1 MKKYGMK
8 FIRILLFSLSLLLL
22 TGCQQA
28 QRPFDHSFLSFK
40 EIFQNSLDPELPSF
54 SAAPGAKIGYGLPGS
69 PGFKI
74 GRFPSPEEGVIRGGF
89 YILNIGD
96 VLDETLPE
104 DAAVRG
110 VYLITYEK
118 IKDGVRL
125 NNISLSIESDIEI
138 QDFDLQL
145 PGPEMETIPLTTG
158 EVQDI
163 TLNIERIGESYQH
176 DFAHS
181 GLWLDGM
188 IVREGKE
195 YKIMGMSL

>member
-8 FIRILLFSLSLLLL
+8 FIRILLLSLALLLL
-22 TGCQQA
+22 TGCQQS
-28 QRPFDHSFLSFK
+28 PKSFDHSFLSFE
-40 EIFQNSLDPELPSF
+40 EIFQNALEPELPSF
-54 SAAPGAKIGYGLPGS
+54 SAAPGAQASSGIPGRL
-69 PGFKI
+69 GFKI
-74 GRFPSPEEGVIRGGF
+74 GRFSSPEEGVIRGGF

-138 QDFDLQL
+138 QDFALRL

-176 DFAHS
+176 DFSHS

>member
-8 FIRILLFSLSLLLL
+8 FIRILLLSLSLLLL

-28 QRPFDHSFLSFK
+28 QRPFDHSFLSFE

-54 SAAPGAKIGYGLPGS
+54 TSS
-69 PGFKI
+69 PSRPAFKI
-74 GRFPSPEEGVIRGGF
+74 GRFSSPEEGVIRGGF

-96 VLDETLPE
+96 TLDETLPE

-118 IKDGVRL
+118 IKDGARL

-138 QDFDLQL
+138 QDFALRL

-176 DFAHS
+176 DFDNC
-181 GLWLDGM
+181 GLWLEGT

-195 YKIMGMSL
+195 HEIMGMSL

>member
-28 QRPFDHSFLSFK
+28 QRPFDHSFLSFE

-54 SAAPGAKIGYGLPGS
+54 SAAPGSKIGYGLPGS

-138 QDFDLQL
+138 Q
-145 PGPEMETIPLTTG
+145 EMETIRLTTG
-158 EVQDI
+158 EGQDI

-176 DFAHS
+176 DFSHS
-181 GLWLDGM
+181 GLWLDGT

-195 YKIMGMSL
+195 HEISGMSL

>member
-1 MKKYGMK
+1 MKKSCK
-8 FIRILLFSLSLLLL
+8 IFIRSFILCLVLLLL
-22 TGCQQA
+22 TGCHQA
-28 QRPFDHSFLSFK
+28 QRPFDHSFLSFE

-54 SAAPGAKIGYGLPGS
+54 SAAPGSKIGYGLPGS

-125 NNISLSIESDIEI
+125 NNISLSIESNIEI
-138 QDFDLQL
+138 QDFALRL

-176 DFAHS
+176 DFSHS
-181 GLWLDGM
+181 GLWLDGT

-195 YKIMGMSL
+195 HKIMGMSL

>member
-1 MKKYGMK
+1 MNKRCKIL
-8 FIRILLFSLSLLLL
+8 IRFLVFSFALLLL
-22 TGCQQA
+22 TGCQQSLKS
-28 QRPFDHSFLSFK
+28 FDHSFLSF
-40 EIFQNSLDPELPSF
+40 EEVFQNSLNPELPSF
-54 SAAPGAKIGYGLPGS
+54 TSS
-69 PGFKI
+69 PSRPAFKI
-74 GRFPSPEEGVIRGGF
+74 GSFRSPEEGVIRGGF

-96 VLDETLPE
+96 ELDETLPE

-138 QDFDLQL
+138 QDFALLL

-163 TLNIERIGESYQH
+163 TLDIERIGESYQL
-176 DFAHS
+176 DTFSS
-181 GLWLDGM
+181 GLWLEGT
-188 IVREGKE
+188 VLHEGKE
-195 YKIMGMSL
+195 YEISGMSL

>member
-8 FIRILLFSLSLLLL
+8 FIRILLLSLSLLLL
-22 TGCQQA
+22 TGCQQE
-28 QRPFDHSFLSFK
+28 QKPFDHSFLSFE

-54 SAAPGAKIGYGLPGS
+54 SAAPGSKIGYGLPGS

-74 GRFPSPEEGVIRGGF
+74 GRFSSPEEGVIRGGF

-138 QDFDLQL
+138 QDFALRL

-176 DFAHS
+176 DFDKC
-181 GLWLDGM
+181 GLWLDGT
-188 IVREGKE
+188 IVRGGKE
-195 YKIMGMSL
+195 HEIMGMNL

>member
-1 MKKYGMK
+1 M
-8 FIRILLFSLSLLLL
+8 
-22 TGCQQA
+22 
-28 QRPFDHSFLSFK
+28 
-40 EIFQNSLDPELPSF
+40 
-54 SAAPGAKIGYGLPGS
+54 
-69 PGFKI
+69 
-74 GRFPSPEEGVIRGGF
+74 
-89 YILNIGD
+89 
-96 VLDETLPE
+96 LDETLPE

-138 QDFDLQL
+138 QDFALRL

-176 DFAHS
+176 DFDKC
-181 GLWLDGM
+181 GLWLDGT

-195 YKIMGMSL
+195 HEIMGMSL

>member
-8 FIRILLFSLSLLLL
+8 FIRILLLSLSLLLL

-28 QRPFDHSFLSFK
+28 QRPFDHSFLSFE
-40 EIFQNSLDPELPSF
+40 EIFQNALEPELPSF
-54 SAAPGAKIGYGLPGS
+54 SAAPGAQASSGIPGRL
-69 PGFKI
+69 GFKI

-125 NNISLSIESDIEI
+125 NNISLSIESNIEI
-138 QDFDLQL
+138 QDFALRL

-176 DFAHS
+176 DFSHS

>member
-1 MKKYGMK
+1 MKKSCK
-8 FIRILLFSLSLLLL
+8 IFIRSFILCLVLLLL
-22 TGCQQA
+22 TGCHQA
-28 QRPFDHSFLSFK
+28 QRPFDHSFLSFE

-54 SAAPGAKIGYGLPGS
+54 SAAPGSKIGYGLPGS

-125 NNISLSIESDIEI
+125 NNISLSIESNIEI
-138 QDFDLQL
+138 QDFALRL

-176 DFAHS
+176 DFSHS

>member
-8 FIRILLFSLSLLLL
+8 FIRILLLSLALLLL
-22 TGCQQA
+22 TGCQQS
-28 QRPFDHSFLSFK
+28 PKSFDHSFLSFE
-40 EIFQNSLDPELPSF
+40 EIFQNALEPELPSF
-54 SAAPGAKIGYGLPGS
+54 SAAPGAQASSGIPGRL
-69 PGFKI
+69 GFKI

-138 QDFDLQL
+138 QDFALQL

-176 DFAHS
+176 DFSHS
-181 GLWLDGM
+181 GLWLDGT

-195 YKIMGMSL
+195 HEISGMSL

>member
-28 QRPFDHSFLSFK
+28 QRPFDHSFLSFE

-54 SAAPGAKIGYGLPGS
+54 SAAPCSKLGYGLPGS

-138 QDFDLQL
+138 QDFALLL

-163 TLNIERIGESYQH
+163 TLDIERIGESYQL
-176 DFAHS
+176 DTFSS
-181 GLWLDGM
+181 GLWLEGT
-188 IVREGKE
+188 VLHEGKE
-195 YKIMGMSL
+195 YEISGMSL

>member
-8 FIRILLFSLSLLLL
+8 FIRILLLSLSLLFL
-22 TGCQQA
+22 TGCHQA
-28 QRPFDHSFLSFK
+28 QRPFDHSFLSFE
-40 EIFQNSLDPELPSF
+40 EIFQNALEPELPSF
-54 SAAPGAKIGYGLPGS
+54 SAAPGAQASSGIPGRL
-69 PGFKI
+69 GFKI

-125 NNISLSIESDIEI
+125 NNISLSIESNIEI
-138 QDFDLQL
+138 QDFALRL

-176 DFAHS
+176 DFSHS

>member
-8 FIRILLFSLSLLLL
+8 FIRILLLSLSLLLL

-28 QRPFDHSFLSFK
+28 LKSFDHSFLSFE
-40 EIFQNSLDPELPSF
+40 EIFQNALEPELPSF
-54 SAAPGAKIGYGLPGS
+54 SAAPGAQASSGIPGRL
-69 PGFKI
+69 GFKI

-89 YILNIGD
+89 YILNIGY

-138 QDFDLQL
+138 QDFALQL

-163 TLNIERIGESYQH
+163 TLNIERIGESYQL
-176 DFAHS
+176 DTFSS
-181 GLWLDGM
+181 GLWLEGT
-188 IVREGKE
+188 VLHEGKE
-195 YKIMGMSL
+195 YEISGMSL

>member
-1 MKKYGMK
+1 MDDELLAYYDE
-8 FIRILLFSLSLLLL
+8 IRRLAEAKSDSREEAEDLLSETFLAAFAYRHNGGVIEHPKTYLVHTLMHKRNSLLRRKYRL
-22 TGCQQA
+22 
-28 QRPFDHSFLSFK
+28 PK
-40 EIFQNSLDPELPSF
+40 VVSLQ
-54 SAAPGAKIGYGLPGS
+54 
-69 PGFKI
+69 
-74 GRFPSPEEGVIRGGF
+74 
-89 YILNIGD
+89 
-96 VLDETLPE
+96 TLPE

-118 IKDGVRL
+118 IKDGARL

-138 QDFDLQL
+138 QDFALRL

-176 DFAHS
+176 DFDNC
-181 GLWLDGM
+181 GLWLEGT

-195 YKIMGMSL
+195 HEIMGMSL